1 MDCIPYFDNPMS
13 FQSVNQDWEGLAKH
27 DAMWAILTSPEKQG
41 NKWGSEEFFEAG
53 RYEISVVFELLKQ
66 LQALPVD
73 NAMALDFGCGVGRLT
88 QALGTIFHT
97 VHGIDVSPTM
107 IAKAT
112 AFNTNPG
119 VVQFRVNSSTDIPFP
134 PSSFSFIYTS
144 IVLQH
149 IPYPQQVDY
158 IREFCRLLT
167 PGGILAFQIP
177 TKDIRQISLLQ
188 RIKSTLKVRERL
200 SKIGIGTF
208 HHMQMNAV
216 PEAEIREVLKEA
228 GCEVVGHR
236 YTNHTDVGFGGRL
249 RFMEREQSRDYE
261 SSLFIARKS

>member
-1 MDCIPYFDNPMS
+1 MS

-41 NKWGSEEFFEAG
+41 NKWGNEEFFEAG
-53 RYEISVVFELLKQ
+53 RYEISVVFELLKE
-66 LQALPVD
+66 LKALPVD
-73 NAMALDFGCGVGRLT
+73 NELALDFGCGVGRLT
-88 QALGTIFHT
+88 QALGRIFRS

-112 AFNTNPG
+112 ALNAAPDT
-119 VVQFRVNSSTDIPFP
+119 VQFRVNDTTILPFP

-149 IPYPQQVDY
+149 IPYPQQVEY
-158 IREFCRLLT
+158 IAEFGRLLK
-167 PGGILAFQIP
+167 PGGTLVFQIP

-188 RIKSTLKVRERL
+188 RIKSTVRIRERL

-208 HHMQMNAV
+208 HHMQMNPV
-216 PEAEIREVLKEA
+216 PEAEIHAEMKAA

-249 RFMEREQSRDYE
+249 RFMERAQSKDYE
-261 SSLFIARKS
+261 SSLFIVRKS